1 LEALMAKPIHAAN
14 ERRGYLGTIL
24 VTLGFVAMA
33 ADLEVLAQPLVRL
46 AERLHE
52 GVFGLIP
59 SLGLSF
65 LNAAGAI
72 AFHQV
77 DYFSLISRILVLF
90 TAAVAI
96 VVGLTLLRS
105 QSPRSTNADHLRA
118 SAFRQREIDN
128 G

>member
-24 VTLGFVAMA
+24 VTLGLVAMV
-33 ADLEVLAQPLVRL
+33 ADLEVLAQPLLRL

-65 LNAAGAI
+65 LNAAGAF
-72 AFHQV
+72 AFHQI
-77 DYFSLISRILVLF
+77 DYFSLITRILVLF

-96 VVGLTLLRS
+96 VVGLALLRS
-105 QSPRSTNADHLRA
+105 PFARSTHADHLRA
-118 SAFRQREIDN
+118 SAFHERETHN

>member
-1 LEALMAKPIHAAN
+1 
-14 ERRGYLGTIL
+14 
-24 VTLGFVAMA
+24 VTLGFVTLV
-33 ADLEVLAQPLVRL
+33 ADLEVLAQPLLRL
-46 AERLHE
+46 AEGLHE

-96 VVGLTLLRS
+96 VVGLALLRS
-105 QSPRSTNADHLRA
+105 QSEYPAGANRMSAST
-118 SAFRQREIDN
+118 FREREINN

>member
-1 LEALMAKPIHAAN
+1 MAKPIHAAN
-14 ERRGYLGTIL
+14 EGRGYLGIMF

-33 ADLEVLAQPLVRL
+33 ADLEVLAHPLVRL

-65 LNAAGAI
+65 LSAAGAF

-90 TAAVAI
+90 TAAVTI
-96 VVGLTLLRS
+96 VVGLALLRS
-105 QSPRSTNADHLRA
+105 QSEYPAGANRMSAST
-118 SAFRQREIDN
+118 FREREINN

>member
-1 LEALMAKPIHAAN
+1 MVKPIHAAN
-14 ERRGYLGTIL
+14 ERRGYLGTML
-24 VTLGFVAMA
+24 VTLGFVALV
-33 ADLEVLAQPLVRL
+33 ADLEVLAQPLVWL
-46 AERLHE
+46 AERFHE

-65 LNAAGAI
+65 LNAVGAF

-96 VVGLTLLRS
+96 VVGLALLRS
-105 QSPRSTNADHLRA
+105 PYPRSTNADHLRA

>member
-1 LEALMAKPIHAAN
+1 MAKAIHAAN
-14 ERRGYLGTIL
+14 ERRGYLGTVL
-24 VTLGFVAMA
+24 VTLGFVTLV

-77 DYFSLISRILVLF
+77 DYFSLITRILVLF
-90 TAAVAI
+90 TAAVAVI
-96 VVGLTLLRS
+96 VGLALLRS
-105 QSPRSTNADHLRA
+105 QTEYPTGANRMSAST
-118 SAFRQREIDN
+118 FGERESN
-128 G
+128 NE